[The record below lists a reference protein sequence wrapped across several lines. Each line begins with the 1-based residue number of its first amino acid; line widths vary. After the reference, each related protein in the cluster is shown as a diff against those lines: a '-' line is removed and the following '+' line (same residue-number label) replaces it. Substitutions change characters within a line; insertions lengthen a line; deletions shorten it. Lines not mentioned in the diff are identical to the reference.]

1 MADRSKTIIVKK
13 IKKGHGG
20 GHHGGSWKVAYADF
34 VTAMMAFFLLL
45 WLLTMT
51 SSEKRAVL
59 AQYFKNFSLF
69 SESGK
74 SFMKESSQIFQQ
86 AGGEVKSSGSPVE
99 QAAGEISMKIAT
111 EQLKEQLKKAVQNK
125 LKALKDQVL
134 VDVFEG
140 GVRIQIVDNE
150 GSSMF
155 ASGSAQPTEKA
166 RAILALVAENIKN
179 TTHRIA
185 VEGHTDSVGSRK
197 TNWELST
204 GRASAARN
212 ELEKNGVDS
221 SKVSR
226 VVGYADTE
234 LLFKDNPTDARNR
247 RISLILLQPKPQE
260 LPPMP
265 KDLKLE
271 PQLKAI
277 QPVKP
282 AVPEIKIQKA
292 PEEKPVPQKQGAD
305 QGQRKNII
313 GPDLGIRPQRPIEI
327 MRPIDIPSIKPL
339 YPMQPVVE
347 KPKKLSMEKPVP
359 QKQEKPVPKKQEKPV
374 PKKQEKPVPKKQE
387 KPEQTQKKGKID
399 ITPRKPIDSINAIPE
414 LNR

>member
-34 VTAMMAFFLLL
+34 VTAMMGFFLLL

-59 AQYFKNFSLF
+59 AQYFKSFSLF
-69 SESGK
+69 SESGT
-74 SFMKESSQIFQQ
+74 SFMKESSEIFQQ
-86 AGGEVKSSGSPVE
+86 AGGEVKSKGSPVE
-99 QAAGEISMKIAT
+99 QVAGDTAAQIALAT
-111 EQLKEQLKKAVQNK
+111 EALKEHLKKAVQNK
-125 LKALKDQVL
+125 LKAAKDQVM
-134 VDVFEG
+134 VDLFEG

-155 ASGSAQPTEKA
+155 ASGSTQPTEKA
-166 RAILALVAENIKN
+166 RAILGLVAENIKD
-179 TTHRIA
+179 TIFRIA

-197 TNWELST
+197 TNWDLST

-221 SKVSR
+221 SKISR

-247 RISLILLQPKPQE
+247 RISLILLQPKPEE
-260 LPPMP
+260 LPPLP

-277 QPVKP
+277 QPLKP
-282 AVPEIKIQKA
+282 VVPELKIQKA
-292 PEEKPVPQKQGAD
+292 PEEKPAPPKQGAE

-327 MRPIDIPSIKPL
+327 MKPIDVPSIKPV
-339 YPMQPVVE
+339 YPMQPLVE
-347 KPKKLSMEKPVP
+347 KPKKLSM
-359 QKQEKPVPKKQEKPV
+359 EKPVPKKQEKPV
-374 PKKQEKPVPKKQE
+374 PKKQEKPVPPKQS

-399 ITPRKPIDSINAIPE
+399 ITPRKPIDNINAIPE
-414 LNR
+414 LGR

>member
-69 SESGK
+69 SESGT
-74 SFMKESSQIFQQ
+74 SFMKESSEIFQQ

-99 QAAGEISMKIAT
+99 QAAGETSSQIALAT
-111 EQLKEQLKKAVQNK
+111 EALKEQLKKAVQKK
-125 LKALKDQVL
+125 LKAAKDQVM
-134 VDVFEG
+134 VDLFEG

-155 ASGSAQPTEKA
+155 PSGSTQPTEKA
-166 RAILALVAENIKN
+166 KAILGLVSENIKD
-179 TTHRIA
+179 TIFRIA

-197 TNWELST
+197 VNWDLST
-204 GRASAARN
+204 GRASAARH

-221 SKVSR
+221 SKISR

-234 LLFKDNPTDARNR
+234 LLFKDKPTDARNR

-260 LPPMP
+260 LPPAP

-277 QPVKP
+277 QPLNP
-282 AVPEIKIQKA
+282 TVPEFKIQKA
-292 PEEKPVPQKQGAD
+292 FEEKPVIQKQSTD
-305 QGQRKNII
+305 QGQSKNLI
-313 GPDLGIRPQRPIEI
+313 GPDLGIKPQRPIEI
-327 MRPIDIPSIKPL
+327 LRPIDIPSIKPL
-339 YPMQPVVE
+339 YPMQPLVE
-347 KPKKLSMEKPVP
+347 KPSVEKPVP
-359 QKQEKPVPKKQEKPV
+359 QKQEKYIWKQYRPVPKQKEKPV
-374 PKKQEKPVPKKQE
+374 TEKKNKTD
-387 KPEQTQKKGKID
+387 QTQKKGKID
-399 ITPRKPIDSINAIPE
+399 IAPRKPIDNINAIPE